1 VQLFVY
7 STTARERG
15 IAMKIR
21 AEMNQVAFGRRL
33 FDIRREQQIT
43 SERLSE
49 LCGVNSSFIRSIE
62 NAARLPSLPMFV
74 MICNQLHV
82 APNFFLLDSITWN
95 EEDKIAALDA
105 KLRTLSPCQFD
116 VVFETVNTL
125 ISKLSELKEP
135 EHT

>member
-1 VQLFVY
+1 
-7 STTARERG
+7 
-15 IAMKIR
+15 MKIR

-82 APNFFLLDSITWN
+82 APNFFLLDSITWS
-95 EEDKIAALDA
+95 EEDRIAALDA
-105 KLRTLSPCQFD
+105 RLRTLSPCQFD

-135 EHT
+135 DHT